1 MFSKL
6 SGATDLL
13 EGRDIIQRDLERW
26 AHANFMKFSKAKC
39 EILLLG
45 QDNPKHRY
53 KLGGEWLE
61 ISPGGKYLE
70 VSIDERFSM
79 SQQCALAAQ
88 KANCV
93 LKCIRRSVISR
104 SGEVIRYL
112 CSALMSRHLEYCI
125 QFWGPQHKKVME
137 LLEWVQRRATEVVR
151 ELEHL
156 PWGDRLRE
164 LGLFSLERR
173 RH

>member
-1 MFSKL
+1 MFFLFSKL

-13 EGRDIIQRDLERW
+13 EGRDVIQRDLERW

-53 KLGGEWLE
+53 KLSGEWLE
-61 ISPGGKYLE
+61 SSPEERDLGVL
-70 VSIDERFSM
+70 VDERFSM
-79 SQQCALAAQ
+79 SQQRALAAQ

-104 SGEVIRYL
+104 SGEVILYL
-112 CSALMSRHLEYCI
+112 CSALLCQNPPGVPLPVLGSPAQEEHGDAGRWICR
-125 QFWGPQHKKVME
+125 K
-137 LLEWVQRRATEVVR
+137 RAEA
-151 ELEHL
+151 EQ
-156 PWGDRLRE
+156 
-164 LGLFSLERR
+164 
-173 RH
+173 